1 MFEYK
6 QLSNEISVSVR
17 PVYAEDKSNVITQKY
32 VFIYTVTIQNHQ
44 SENVQLLRRSW
55 LIKDSIGDIYEVNGE
70 GVIGKQPIIKPN
82 ESFTYQS
89 YCVLKSP
96 SGSME
101 GVYDMETETGQ
112 SLKVAIPRFFL
123 RSHLLT

>member
-17 PVYAEDKSNVITQKY
+17 AVYAEDKSNVITQKY

-123 RSHLLT
+123 RSHLLN